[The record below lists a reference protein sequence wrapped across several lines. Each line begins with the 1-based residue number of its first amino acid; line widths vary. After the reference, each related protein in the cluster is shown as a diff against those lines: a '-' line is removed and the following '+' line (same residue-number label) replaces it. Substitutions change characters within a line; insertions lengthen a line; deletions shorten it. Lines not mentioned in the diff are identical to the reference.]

1 MTKEE
6 FIQWRDN
13 PTTQEI
19 MVILHEVRDAYARR
33 VTSGGTLESLPE
45 TARVVGNIEAF
56 DYLLNINFE
65 DEP

>member
-6 FIQWRDN
+6 FSQWREN
-13 PTTQEI
+13 RTTQEV
-19 MVILHEVRDAYARR
+19 MGILEEVRNAYAHRL
-33 VTSGGTLESLPE
+33 TSGGTLESLSD

>member
-6 FIQWRDN
+6 FVVWKDN
-13 PTTQEI
+13 ITTQEI
-19 MVILHEVRDAYARR
+19 IRIITEVRSAYVDRL
-33 VTSGGTLESLPE
+33 TSGATLENPTE

-56 DYLLNINFE
+56 DYLLNITYE